1 MAVIDK
7 GLDFKALIDSIF
19 DNSLCPL
26 RFLRQRI
33 AKTDQLLPAPTGVYL
48 HNHMHDMEL

>member
-19 DNSLCPL
+19 DNSLCL
-26 RFLRQRI
+26 DRFFRQRI
-33 AKTDQLLPAPTGVYL
+33 AKTDELPLAPTGINS
-48 HNHMHDMEL
+48 HNHMHYMEL